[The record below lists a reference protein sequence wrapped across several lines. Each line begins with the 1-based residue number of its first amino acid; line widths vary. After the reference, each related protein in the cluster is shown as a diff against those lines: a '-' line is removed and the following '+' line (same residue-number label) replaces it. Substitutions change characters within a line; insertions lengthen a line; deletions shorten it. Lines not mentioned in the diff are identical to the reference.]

1 MTAPDAPIGDDL
13 SPEERKRIEDEW
25 NGHEAIRY
33 LGARVDLSDP
43 AAIRLLVDPV
53 QPHHR
58 GGLGTN
64 AVNGVAMA
72 GLFDLAI
79 GLVALLTSLRRKV
92 GTVQLNIQYMRPVYG
107 DRFEVRARVAR
118 RGRTLV
124 FATAEL
130 FDQQNTMCA
139 RCDGMA
145 SIVDDTPVEPTDAAK
160 LTTN

>member
-72 GLFDLAI
+72 
-79 GLVALLTSLRRKV
+79 VAQTPEQVVGVLRYV
-92 GTVQLNIQYMRPVYG
+92 LEG
-107 DRFEVRARVAR
+107 
-118 RGRTLV
+118 
-124 FATAEL
+124 
-130 FDQQNTMCA
+130 
-139 RCDGMA
+139 
-145 SIVDDTPVEPTDAAK
+145 K
-160 LTTN
+160 L